1 MATSHGMSDPQNNKE
16 SLAER
21 ERRALPFFVEFV
33 KFATA
38 FAIIMMCA
46 LIALHAA
53 SAAMP

>member
-1 MATSHGMSDPQNNKE
+1 MNDPQNNKE
-16 SLAER
+16 SLAAL
-21 ERRALPFFVEFV
+21 ERRALPFFVDFV
-33 KFATA
+33 KFAAA